1 MRLLEVL
8 ESQVIL
14 GKLAEVH
21 DQLAGHVELDSP
33 PVSLLVPLEDH
44 VHQDFE
50 LGGSLLGAE
59 SRVVGGW
66 TRRVRV
72 AL

>member
-1 MRLLEVL
+1 MGLLEVL
-8 ESQVIL
+8 ERQVIL
-14 GKLAEVH
+14 GVLAEVH

-33 PVSLLVPLEDH
+33 PMGLLMPLEDH

-50 LGGSLLGAE
+50 LCGSLLGAE
-59 SRVVGGW
+59 SRIVGGW